1 MSSCLKKIELNFSPD
16 QVIATRNI
24 TVRNCIISEHFAL
37 QTSVLDSYVSTD
49 IRLSLK
55 MLFGIIIGF
64 SLLSI
69 LCYVILCMFY
79 VIPDLFTV
87 FVVVILLHSFLPRVE
102 RSRLFQRRESCHGT
116 FGDRSPYLEQAY
128 QYANTE
134 NNYVDVDLLFL
145 TSATHIIESTH
156 KVGRNVTQLN
166 VDCT

>member
-1 MSSCLKKIELNFSPD
+1 MSTLSSMSISTYVTGHISSCLKKIELNFSPD

-24 TVRNCIISEHFAL
+24 TVRNCNISELFASETL
-37 QTSVLDSYVSTD
+37 VLDSYVSTD

-69 LCYVILCMFY
+69 LWYVILCMFY

-128 QYANTE
+128 
-134 NNYVDVDLLFL
+134 
-145 TSATHIIESTH
+145 
-156 KVGRNVTQLN
+156 
-166 VDCT
+166 